1 MILTRTMVRKMTYSY
16 VLHGIGREAR
26 MLFMR
31 APLAMIPLLAAGC
44 IGVGDGD
51 RSGTVG
57 ESGASAESRST
68 PAAEVDEGATTTAF
82 SYAGPVLD
90 LPPEPGDDSVPRHE
104 TERDWAI
111 AAGMVTWARDQALGT
126 LPVGELVAIIGTTF
140 VGTPYEPGTLELPGQ
155 ERLVVNLRTFDCVTF
170 VEQVLVLAHLVRD
183 ETVVPDADPESGRAF
198 RDRYREL
205 LTELRYRDGRIDG
218 YGSRLHYFTEWMNQA
233 ASAGWGADVTEE
245 LGGEA
250 DPRPI
255 RFMSSN
261 THAYRQLGED
271 PALVAGIRAVEARL
285 SEATRLFVP
294 EARIAAVESGIRNG
308 DIIAAVS
315 TVDGLDIA
323 HTGVALRHDGRIHL
337 LHAPLVGDSVEISS
351 RPLADRIRSISG
363 QKGIRVLRPLDR

>member
-1 MILTRTMVRKMTYSY
+1 MVRKMVYRSLMKGLGLDAKASTHRGLL
-16 VLHGIGREAR
+16 VV
-26 MLFMR
+26 F
-31 APLAMIPLLAAGC
+31 PLLAAGC
-44 IGVGDGD
+44 IAAGDGD
-51 RSGTVG
+51 RSG
-57 ESGASAESRST
+57 SSAESGVSAETRAAPAPTGNEQAT
-68 PAAEVDEGATTTAF
+68 PASF

-90 LPPEPGDDSVPRHE
+90 LPPEPGEDTIPRHE

-111 AAGMVTWARDQALGT
+111 AAGMVTWARDQGLGK

-183 ETVVPDADPESGRAF
+183 ESVVPDADPDAGRAF

-233 ASAGWGADVTEE
+233 ESAGWAVDVTSE

-261 THAYRQLGED
+261 PHAYRQLGED
-271 PALVAGIRAVEARL
+271 PALLVGIRAVEERL
-285 SEATRLFVP
+285 SAATRLFVP

-315 TVDGLDIA
+315 TVEGLDIA
-323 HTGVALRHDGRIHL
+323 HTGVAIRHDGRIHL
-337 LHAPLVGDSVEISS
+337 LHAPLVGDSVEISP
-351 RPLADRIRSISG
+351 RPLATRIGTIAG

>member
-1 MILTRTMVRKMTYSY
+1 MAYTIALD
-16 VLHGIGREAR
+16 GFREGAR
-26 MLFMR
+26 
-31 APLAMIPLLAAGC
+31 LAAFRMSLVVIPLLGAGC

-51 RSGTVG
+51 HSGTAG
-57 ESGASAESRST
+57 SSAASDETRAG
-68 PAAEVDEGATTTAF
+68 PAPEVAEGAAPASF

-90 LPPEPGDDSVPRHE
+90 LPPEPGEDSVPRHE

-111 AAGMVTWARDQALGT
+111 AAGMVAWARDQALQT

-183 ETVVPDADPESGRAF
+183 ASVEPDTDPESGRAF

-233 ASAGWGADVTEE
+233 ANTGWGVDVTEE

-250 DPRPI
+250 DARPI
-255 RFMSSN
+255 HFMSSN
-261 THAYRQLGED
+261 PHAYRQLGED
-271 PALVAGIRAVEARL
+271 PALVAGIRAVEDRL
-285 SEATRLFVP
+285 SAATRFFVP
-294 EARIAAVESGIRNG
+294 EASIAGVEWGIRNG
-308 DIIAAVS
+308 DIIAAAS
-315 TVDGLDIA
+315 TVEGLDIA
-323 HTGVALRHDGRIHL
+323 HTGVAIRHAGRIHL
-337 LHAPLVGDSVEISS
+337 LHAPLVGDSVEISP
-351 RPLADRIRSISG
+351 RPLADRIGTISG

>member
-1 MILTRTMVRKMTYSY
+1 MVYSI
-16 VLHGIGREAR
+16 VLNGVEKRAR
-26 MLFMR
+26 VVALR
-31 APLAMIPLLAAGC
+31 LSLVVIPLLGAGC
-44 IGVGDGD
+44 TGVGDGD
-51 RSGTVG
+51 RSGTAG
-57 ESGASAESRST
+57 ESAASAETRAG
-68 PAAEVDEGATTTAF
+68 PAPEVDQGAAPASF

-90 LPPEPGDDSVPRHE
+90 LPPEPGEDSVPRHE

-111 AAGMVTWARDQALGT
+111 AAGMVTWARDQALET

-183 ETVVPDADPESGRAF
+183 PSVMPDADPESGRAF

-233 ASAGWGADVTEE
+233 ASAGWAVDVTAE

-255 RFMSSN
+255 HFMSSN
-261 THAYRQLGED
+261 PHAYRQLGED
-271 PALVAGIRAVEARL
+271 PALLGGIRAVEDRL
-285 SEATRLFVP
+285 SAATRLFVP
-294 EARIAAVESGIRNG
+294 EARIAGVESGIRNG

-315 TVDGLDIA
+315 TVEGLDIA
-323 HTGVALRHDGRIHL
+323 HTGVAIRHDGRIHL
-337 LHAPLVGDSVEISS
+337 LHAPLVGDSVEISP